1 MFRLTAGHSSTVN
14 GTENQERLTDRSNS
28 VEKKCRLLFVAVLVL
43 ATGLRAVSF
52 GAALSAARTTQKPIR
67 KTGFEQTVQVPYP
80 VGFREVAGRGLLIR
94 TWVNGAGP
102 FSFAIDTGAGAT
114 LLSQGVADEARV
126 KVKSSRATSIAGL
139 SGEAVAAHEA
149 SVDSIAIGEI
159 ENYLPAKGAVIVTSG
174 LPRDFDGVLDPT
186 EAFSP
191 LGYVIDLPRHELSAF
206 DPRDNPVRPNQ
217 QPAEGTVVQWLRE
230 SHGRRPFVMLDNGER
245 ALLDTGSSLGFAVKE
260 NSRGDG
266 QRISGSEIRDVGG
279 GRISARRAAPTT
291 ISIGSLTL
299 RRIPTDIISGAEAD
313 APVLL
318 GLSALR
324 PFRLRFDP
332 LHRLIEIAPGSS
344 GQGRN

>member
-1 MFRLTAGHSSTVN
+1 M
-14 GTENQERLTDRSNS
+14 
-28 VEKKCRLLFVAVLVL
+28 EKSCRLLFVVILVL
-43 ATGLRAVSF
+43 ATGARAVSF
-52 GAALSAARTTQKPIR
+52 GTALSAARKTQKPIR
-67 KTGFEQTVQVPYP
+67 KTGLEQTVPLPFP
-80 VGFREVAGRGLLIR
+80 VGFREVAGRGLLVR

-114 LLSQGVADEARV
+114 LLSPGVAEEAGV
-126 KVKSSRATSIAGL
+126 KIKSGRATSIAGL
-139 SGEAVAAHEA
+139 SGTAVGAHEA
-149 SVDSIAIGEI
+149 SVDSLALGES

-174 LPRDFDGVLDPT
+174 LPRDLDGVLDPT

-191 LGYVIDLPRHELSAF
+191 LGYVIDLPRQELSAF
-206 DPRDNPVRPNQ
+206 DPRDNPLRLNQ
-217 QPAEGTVVQWLRE
+217 QPAEGTVVQWLKE

-260 NSRGDG
+260 NSRSDG
-266 QRISGSEIRDVGG
+266 QRISGYEVRDVGG
-279 GRISARRAAPTT
+279 GRISARRGAPTT

-318 GLSALR
+318 GMSALR

-332 LHRLIEIAPGSS
+332 VHRLIEIAPVPT
-344 GQGRN
+344 GQRQN

>member
-1 MFRLTAGHSSTVN
+1 M
-14 GTENQERLTDRSNS
+14 
-28 VEKKCRLLFVAVLVL
+28 EKKCRLLFVVILVF
-43 ATGLRAVSF
+43 ATGVRAVSF
-52 GAALSAARTTQKPIR
+52 GTALSAARNTPKPVR
-67 KTGFEQTVQVPYP
+67 KTKTEQTAPVPYA
-80 VGFREVAGRGLLIR
+80 VGFREVDGRGLLVR

-114 LLSQGVADEARV
+114 LLSPGVADEARV
-126 KVKSSRATSIAGL
+126 KIKSGRATSIAGL
-139 SGEAVAAHEA
+139 SGKAVAAHEA
-149 SVDSIAIGEI
+149 SVDSLAIGES

-174 LPRDFDGVLDPT
+174 LPGDLDGVLDPT

-191 LGYVIDLPRHELSAF
+191 LGYVIDLPQHELSAF
-206 DPRDNPVRPNQ
+206 DPRDNPVRLNQ

-260 NSRGDG
+260 NSRDDG
-266 QRISGSEIRDVGG
+266 QKVSGYGVRDVGG
-279 GRISARRAAPTT
+279 GRVSARRAAPVT

-332 LHRLIEIAPGSS
+332 VHRLIEIAPVSTGER
-344 GQGRN
+344 RN